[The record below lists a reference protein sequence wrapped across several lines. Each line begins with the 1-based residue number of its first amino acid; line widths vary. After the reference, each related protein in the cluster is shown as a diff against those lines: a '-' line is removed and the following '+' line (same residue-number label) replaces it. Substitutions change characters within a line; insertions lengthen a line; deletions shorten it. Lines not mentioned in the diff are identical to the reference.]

1 VSPRVDGWRRALA
14 LCGAVVLLDQVTK
27 AIVDSAL
34 APAERVD
41 LVLGFQLTDVRN
53 RGVAFG
59 LLGDGGTAVLVIT
72 IAALV
77 LIVGYFAFNPTR
89 GGLWVPVGLL
99 TGGALGNLADR
110 VRADAVVDFID
121 PPLWPAFNVA
131 DVAIVAGIVALLWI
145 HGPALAGSAEP
156 PAAPRGPSGAAP
168 ER

>member
-1 VSPRVDGWRRALA
+1 MSARIDGWRRALA
-14 LCGAVVLLDQVTK
+14 LCGAVVGLDQISK

-34 APAERVD
+34 EPAQRVD
-41 LVLGFQLTDVRN
+41 LVLGFRLTEVRN

-72 IAALV
+72 VAALV
-77 LIVGYFAFNPTR
+77 LVVGYFAFDPTR
-89 GGLWVPVGLL
+89 RGLWVPVGLL
-99 TGGALGNLADR
+99 AGGALGNLVDR

-121 PPLWPAFNVA
+121 PPMWPAFNVA
-131 DVAIVAGIVALLWI
+131 DIAIVAGIVALFII

-156 PAAPRGPSGAAP
+156 SGAAP

>member
-1 VSPRVDGWRRALA
+1 VSPRVDGWRRSLA
-14 LCGAVVLLDQVTK
+14 LCGMVVLLDQVTK

-34 APAERVD
+34 APAERVN

-53 RGVAFG
+53 HGVAFG
-59 LLGDGGTAVLVIT
+59 LLGEGGTAVLVIT
-72 IAALV
+72 VAALV
-77 LIVGYFAFNPTR
+77 LIVGYFAFDPTR

-121 PPLWPAFNVA
+121 PPMWPAFNVA

-145 HGPALAGSAEP
+145 HGPALAGGAE
-156 PAAPRGPSGAAP
+156 PSGATP